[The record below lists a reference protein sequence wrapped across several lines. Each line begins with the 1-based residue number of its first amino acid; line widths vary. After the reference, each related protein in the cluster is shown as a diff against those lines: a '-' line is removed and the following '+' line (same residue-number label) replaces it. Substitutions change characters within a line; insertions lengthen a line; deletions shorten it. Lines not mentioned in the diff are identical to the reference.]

1 MRLKLF
7 IVLSDLVSYLLP
19 DVLHLNRNGALSALQ
34 LSFKL
39 NGWLF
44 EQHYY
49 RKTLA
54 CKGLRWERGGSLYL
68 ASRIWHY
75 KDLII

>member
-1 MRLKLF
+1 M
-7 IVLSDLVSYLLP
+7 
-19 DVLHLNRNGALSALQ
+19 ALSGLQ

-44 EQHYY
+44 KQHYY

-54 CKGLRWERGGSLYL
+54 CKGLMWERGGHSILPPE
-68 ASRIWHY
+68 SG
-75 KDLII
+75 IIRT